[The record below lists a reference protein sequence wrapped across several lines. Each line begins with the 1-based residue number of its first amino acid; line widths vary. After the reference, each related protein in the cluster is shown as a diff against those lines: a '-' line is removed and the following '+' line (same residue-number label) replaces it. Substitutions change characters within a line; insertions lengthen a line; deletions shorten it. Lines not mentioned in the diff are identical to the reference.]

1 MNDTDEIV
9 IEKENEE
16 EEINNDSENGNRSLI
31 KLNRTALAF
40 LLLPLWFFIYI
51 KLEAISDF
59 LVYSVFGMTKGTH
72 LTGAVSFFI
81 FEVPKVLMLLILIV
95 FAVGIVRS
103 YFSPERTRKMIGELS
118 KELAVVAI
126 LGTAVAV
133 FVVQLALRAMPA
145 LNSSAPVFLF

>member
-1 MNDTDEIV
+1 
-9 IEKENEE
+9 
-16 EEINNDSENGNRSLI
+16 
-31 KLNRTALAF
+31 
-40 LLLPLWFFIYI
+40 
-51 KLEAISDF
+51 
-59 LVYSVFGMTKGTH
+59 MTKGTH